1 MASISTDP
9 SGNVRVQFVGTDSK
23 RRTVRLGKMNKKN
36 ASAVKLKV
44 EHLIT
49 AAITRTPLDTDTARW
64 VASIGDDLAGKLA
77 AVGLVP
83 ERPKATTVAALIQAY
98 RDIVAAR
105 QKPASQTVVRTIAN
119 DVLGHFNPSGLASGV
134 SSADAEAFKDHLQTR
149 GLAPATVS
157 RRLRFV
163 RTIFAFG
170 VKRKLIPANP
180 FADVSAVS
188 VLPKERRVY
197 VPASNIVKVMG
208 HANPTWRTILA
219 LTRFAGLRC
228 PSEVVN
234 LKWED
239 VNLADGIMTVTA
251 PKTERYPGKGYRA
264 VPIFGNLRPHLEE
277 AWELAAP
284 GTVYVV
290 SGPQGDVYRAAFYG
304 PNGAVNANLRTAFG
318 KLIRRS
324 GLIQWPRLFNT
335 LRASCETDLL
345 DAGLNPKAVTEWLG
359 HSLTVAMLHYARV
372 HEGHYKQAQAYG
384 RGDAKCDATP
394 VQNATQTVTDS
405 TSPEMT
411 NATETLLNKGFRR
424 VLSVPDYAS
433 LNAGMDDTGFEPVTP
448 TMSM

>member
-64 VASIGDDLAGKLA
+64 VASIGDNLAGKLA

-119 DVLGHFNPSGLASGV
+119 DVLGHFNPSGPASGI

-208 HANPTWRTILA
+208 HANPT
-219 LTRFAGLRC
+219 
-228 PSEVVN
+228 
-234 LKWED
+234 
-239 VNLADGIMTVTA
+239 
-251 PKTERYPGKGYRA
+251 
-264 VPIFGNLRPHLEE
+264 
-277 AWELAAP
+277 
-284 GTVYVV
+284 
-290 SGPQGDVYRAAFYG
+290 
-304 PNGAVNANLRTAFG
+304 
-318 KLIRRS
+318 
-324 GLIQWPRLFNT
+324 
-335 LRASCETDLL
+335 
-345 DAGLNPKAVTEWLG
+345 
-359 HSLTVAMLHYARV
+359 
-372 HEGHYKQAQAYG
+372 
-384 RGDAKCDATP
+384 
-394 VQNATQTVTDS
+394 
-405 TSPEMT
+405 
-411 NATETLLNKGFRR
+411 
-424 VLSVPDYAS
+424 
-433 LNAGMDDTGFEPVTP
+433 
-448 TMSM
+448 